1 MITTS
6 YVYNRKKTAKRGVP
20 ALVEIRITD
29 RRKSWYI
36 STGIK
41 VLKDEWLE
49 GSVVT
54 RNDAHMLN
62 RRLAMMIEV
71 VGKELDA
78 CILEQRPIDVDSIK
92 CRLTCSV
99 TNESERVTEWME
111 KQLPALKLKPGT
123 RKRYVTLLNRLSEY
137 DGLKHWSD
145 MTVEGIY
152 NFDAWLHQ
160 RVKVPSGVCAGVKA
174 GGVRGGAVLISDA
187 AVYNY
192 HKCLKAL
199 LRRAVRMGKILSTPY
214 DKLHGEFSK
223 GDKESTEFLTTDEMA
238 AFESIHPVPGSEMAK
253 AHDLFTWQ
261 MHTGMSYGDTQAF
274 DFSKYR
280 QVNGRWTYIGPRVKT
295 GVEYVVQLDDVCER
309 ILARY
314 ENTLPKLDN
323 QRYNQCLKLIGA
335 CAGISTPLHS
345 HLARHSF
352 ATYMLEHDVPIQN
365 VSKMLGHKRVTQ
377 TQRYAKVRAQ
387 KVFDDFTRIAEQ
399 RCLHEIQKQ

>member
-41 VLKDEWLE
+41 VLPDEWLE
-49 GSVVT
+49 GSVVN

-78 CILEQRPIDVDSIK
+78 CILEQRPIDVDAIK

-99 TNESERVTEWME
+99 TNESERVIDWFE
-111 KQLPALKLKPGT
+111 KQIPALKLKPGT
-123 RKRYVTLLNRLSEY
+123 RKRYATLLNRLTEY
-137 DGLKHWSD
+137 DGMKHWSD
-145 MTVEGIY
+145 ITVEGIY
-152 NFDAWLHQ
+152 SFDAWLHT
-160 RVKVPSGVCAGVKA
+160 RVKAPSGVCAELELSNIHMK
-174 GGVRGGAVLISDA
+174 GGGEYISDA

-214 DKLHGEFSK
+214 DRLHGEFSK
-223 GDKESTEFLTTDEMA
+223 GDKESTEFLTADEMT
-238 AFESIHPVPGSEMAK
+238 AFESIKPVPGSEMSK

-280 QVNGRWTYIGPRVKT
+280 QVNGRWTYVGPRVKT
-295 GVEYVVQLDDVCER
+295 GVDYVIQLDDVCEG
-309 ILARY
+309 ILAKY
-314 ENTLPKLDN
+314 GNTLPKLSN

-352 ATYMLEHDVPIQN
+352 ATYMLENDVPIQN

-377 TQRYAKVRAQ
+377 TQRYAKVQAQ
-387 KVFDDFTRIAEQ
+387 KVFEDFTRVEALHKMQEQ
-399 RCLHEIQKQ
+399 